1 MPSLVVQIND
11 VEKGYYADGEDAYD
25 MRLPFAQNESSSKSI
40 KPMTPLKQVVAVN
53 SAAVAKRKEEAP
65 KASTVGAAAR
75 EEGKPSGEDT
85 NCGGGGGVGG
95 GGGSA
100 AKGADEASEEAVSKQ
115 LEGLS
120 VDGGNK
126 A

>member
-1 MPSLVVQIND
+1 M
-11 VEKGYYADGEDAYD
+11 EKGYYADGEDAYD
-25 MRLPFAQNESSSKSI
+25 MRLPFAQNGSSSSI

-65 KASTVGAAAR
+65 KVSTAVAAAR
-75 EEGKPSGEDT
+75 EEGKPSGEAGSGSGIGS
-85 NCGGGGGVGG
+85 GGSGA
-95 GGGSA
+95 GGGSSA
-100 AKGADEASEEAVSKQ
+100 IKGEDEASEGVETVSKQ

-120 VDGGNK
+120 VDGDK

>member
-1 MPSLVVQIND
+1 M
-11 VEKGYYADGEDAYD
+11 EKGYYADGEDAYD
-25 MRLPFAQNESSSKSI
+25 MRLPFAQNDSSSSI

-65 KASTVGAAAR
+65 KVSTVAAAR
-75 EEGKPSGEDT
+75 EEGKPSGEAGSA
-85 NCGGGGGVGG
+85 GGGGDSSGG
-95 GGGSA
+95 GNA
-100 AKGADEASEEAVSKQ
+100 VKGAEEASEGADAVSKQ

-120 VDGGNK
+120 VDGGK

>member
-1 MPSLVVQIND
+1 M
-11 VEKGYYADGEDAYD
+11 EKGYYADGEDAYD
-25 MRLPFAQNESSSKSI
+25 MRLPFAQNGSSSSI

-65 KASTVGAAAR
+65 KVSTAVAAAR
-75 EEGKPSGEDT
+75 EEGKPSGEAGSGGGSGGGSGS
-85 NCGGGGGVGG
+85 GGGGA
-95 GGGSA
+95 GGGSSA
-100 AKGADEASEEAVSKQ
+100 IKGEDEASEGVETVSKQ

-120 VDGGNK
+120 VDGGK